1 MLGLP
6 NTASLNTHT
15 NILLNTPQC
24 LALNTQAH
32 NRPGNSEQA
41 TSAAEPT
48 TSTPL
53 EKAGRLHY
61 GTHLMQLY
69 IFKEKLRGC
78 VTVACLNCTRTVTI
92 IQLQRKKAFW
102 FSKWTPSAIKN
113 RSPEKN
119 KRWAIIWQPNLIP
132 PLREKCTLLWSRCN
146 LHVIGLLN
154 AHLLI
159 YVKWGILTEVRK
171 SVIGYWTLPIIH

>member
-92 IQLQRKKAFW
+92 IQFTAEEGFLVLKMN
-102 FSKWTPSAIKN
+102 P
-113 RSPEKN
+113 
-119 KRWAIIWQPNLIP
+119 
-132 PLREKCTLLWSRCN
+132 
-146 LHVIGLLN
+146 
-154 AHLLI
+154 
-159 YVKWGILTEVRK
+159 
-171 SVIGYWTLPIIH
+171 